1 MQWLI
6 DLRLDF
12 QIKSQIYPNGKK
24 SLIPSILEEI
34 LIKI

>member
-12 QIKSQIYPNGKK
+12 RIKSPIYPNGKK